1 VKKRNR
7 NSTRTV
13 SADVEVG
20 RMRCL
25 TRPSILRLFQASTR
39 GREVCNAVNPETEKV
54 DLRPRVVVQLS
65 EEDCSKTLLAK
76 SIKAVVKSER

>member
-1 VKKRNR
+1 MKKRNK

-13 SADVEVG
+13 SAGVEVG
-20 RMRCL
+20 HMRCL
-25 TRPSILRLFQASTR
+25 TRPSILHLFQASMR
-39 GREVCNAVNPETEKV
+39 GREVSSAVNPETEKV

-65 EEDCSKTLLAK
+65 EEDCSKILLAN